1 MGKERLLAMTDG
13 VVAIII
19 TVMVL
24 ELKQPAG
31 SDLTALR
38 QDWPVFLAYALSFVY
53 VAIYWNNHHHYFH
66 LVHRVNGAVLWAN
79 FHLLF
84 WLSLVPF
91 TTAWMGEH
99 GFAPV
104 PTAVYGLSLLMP
116 AIAFVLMQSAVIRAN
131 PDSPLKRVLG
141 SDLKAKLSPLIYLS
155 GIGLSLVAPWA
166 ALACYF
172 AVAVIWLV
180 PDRRME
186 EAARSHDRPPYS
198 GS

>member
-31 SDLTALR
+31 ADFAALKD
-38 QDWPVFLAYALSFVY
+38 DWPVFLSYLLSFVY

-99 GFAPV
+99 DFAPV
-104 PTAVYGLSLLMP
+104 PTAVYGLSLLAP
-116 AIAFVLMQSAVIRAN
+116 SLAFVVMQRTVFGAQGPGSA
-131 PDSPLKRVLG
+131 LEKVLG
-141 SDLKAKLSPLIYLS
+141 SDWKAKLSPLVYIA
-155 GIGLSLVAPWA
+155 GIGLSFVAPWA
-166 ALACYF
+166 GLACYF
-172 AVAVIWLV
+172 AVAMAWLV
-180 PDRRME
+180 PDRRI
-186 EAARSHDRPPYS
+186 EALAEKN
-198 GS
+198 